1 MDHVSFGFAAAHP
14 AAKPN
19 APTEHFCG
27 KAPGFNLIPTN
38 EANSRSSR
46 SSLQTMPT
54 ENKRIAVIPGDG
66 IGREVIGEA
75 LRVLERVK
83 ITHAVALEMVHFDWG
98 ADKFLKE
105 GISLPAGALEMLS
118 NEFDAI
124 LAGAFGDPRVPSNQ
138 HAEDI
143 LLGMRRGLDLYINL
157 RPVRLLDSRLTPLR
171 DRRVED
177 IDFVVFRENTEGAY
191 CGAGGFLKKGTADE
205 IATQEELNTRRGVE
219 RIIVAAFEY
228 ARANGRKRVTMAD
241 KSNVQRFGG
250 DLWQRVFK
258 EVAADYSE
266 IEANHQY
273 VDAMAMFMV
282 LDPAQYDVIV
292 SNNLFGDILTD
303 LGAAIQGGLGLAA
316 SGNLHPGRVSLFEP
330 VHGSAPALA
339 GKGIANPVGAILTSA
354 MMLEYLGHKEASAAI
369 EKAVGEAIS
378 QNETTRDLGGTL
390 STEQA
395 GNAIRDRITKG

>member
-1 MDHVSFGFAAAHP
+1 MP
-14 AAKPN
+14 A
-19 APTEHFCG
+19 EH
-27 KAPGFNLIPTN
+27 
-38 EANSRSSR
+38 
-46 SSLQTMPT
+46 
-54 ENKRIAVIPGDG
+54 KRIAVVPGDG
-66 IGREVIGEA
+66 IGPEVIA
-75 LRVLERVK
+75 QAIRVLECVK
-83 ITHAVALEMVHFDWG
+83 ETHNVRLELVHFDWS
-98 ADKFLKE
+98 ADKFLRE
-105 GISLPAGALEMLS
+105 GVSLPTGALENLS

-157 RPVRLLDSRLTPLR
+157 RPVKLLDERLTPLR
-171 DRRVED
+171 NPGK

-191 CGAGGFLKKGTADE
+191 CGAGGFLKKGTAEE

-219 RIIVAAFEY
+219 RIILAAFEY
-228 ARANGRKRVTMAD
+228 ARANGRKKVTMAD

-258 EVAADYSE
+258 EVAADYPE

-282 LDPAQYDVIV
+282 LDPGQYDVIV

-316 SGNLHPGRVSLFEP
+316 SGNIHPGRVSLFEP
-330 VHGSAPALA
+330 VHGSAPAIA

-354 MMLEYLGHKEASAAI
+354 MMLEYLGNKPASKTIERAVSSAI
-369 EKAVGEAIS
+369 AHD
-378 QNETTRDLGGTL
+378 ETTPDLGGSL
-390 STEQA
+390 STEEV
-395 GNAIRDRITKG
+395 GSAICRRLNGA

>member
-1 MDHVSFGFAAAHP
+1 MSP
-14 AAKPN
+14 SKP
-19 APTEHFCG
+19 
-27 KAPGFNLIPTN
+27 
-38 EANSRSSR
+38 
-46 SSLQTMPT
+46 
-54 ENKRIAVIPGDG
+54 RIAVIPGDG
-66 IGREVIGEA
+66 IGPEVIREA
-75 LRVLERVK
+75 VRVLERIRK
-83 ITHAVALEMVHFDWG
+83 THSVEVEFTHFDWG
-98 ADKFLKE
+98 AEKFLRE
-105 GISLPAGALEMLS
+105 GVSLPAGALELLAG
-118 NEFDAI
+118 EFDAI

-157 RPVRLLDSRLTPLR
+157 RPVRLLDPRLTPLR
-171 DRRVED
+171 NRTVEE

-191 CGAGGFLKKGTADE
+191 CGAGGFLKKGTAEE

-219 RIIVAAFEY
+219 RIITAAFEY
-228 ARANGRKRVTMAD
+228 ARARGRKRVTMAD

-266 IEANHQY
+266 IEAKHQY

-316 SGNLHPGRVSLFEP
+316 SGNIHPGRTSLFEP
-330 VHGSAPALA
+330 VHGSAPAIA
-339 GKGIANPVGAILTSA
+339 GQGIANPVGAILTSA
-354 MMLEYLGHKEASAAI
+354 MMLEYLGNTKASEAI
-369 EKAVGEAIS
+369 EKAVGAAIS
-378 QNETTRDLGGTL
+378 SNETTRDLGGSL
-390 STEQA
+390 STEQV
-395 GNAIRDRITKG
+395 GTAICQRLSNN

>member
-1 MDHVSFGFAAAHP
+1 MPADH
-14 AAKPN
+14 
-19 APTEHFCG
+19 
-27 KAPGFNLIPTN
+27 
-38 EANSRSSR
+38 
-46 SSLQTMPT
+46 
-54 ENKRIAVIPGDG
+54 KRIAVIPGDG
-66 IGREVIGEA
+66 IGPEVIGQA
-75 LRVLERVK
+75 IRVLERVQE
-83 ITHAVALEMVHFDWG
+83 THSTQFDLVHFDWG
-98 ADKFLKE
+98 ANKFLGE
-105 GISLPAGALEMLS
+105 GVSLPDGALEMLS

-124 LAGAFGDPRVPSNQ
+124 LAGAFGDPRIPSNQ

-171 DRRVED
+171 NAQVKD

-191 CGAGGFLKKGTADE
+191 CGAGGFLKKGTVDE

-228 ARANGRKRVTMAD
+228 ARAQGRKRVTMAD

-258 EVAADYSE
+258 EVRVDYSE

-282 LDPAQYDVIV
+282 LDPGQYDVIV

-303 LGAAIQGGLGLAA
+303 LGAAIQGGLGVAA
-316 SGNLHPGRVSLFEP
+316 SGN
-330 VHGSAPALA
+330 
-339 GKGIANPVGAILTSA
+339 
-354 MMLEYLGHKEASAAI
+354 
-369 EKAVGEAIS
+369 
-378 QNETTRDLGGTL
+378 
-390 STEQA
+390 
-395 GNAIRDRITKG
+395 

>member
-1 MDHVSFGFAAAHP
+1 M
-14 AAKPN
+14 
-19 APTEHFCG
+19 APD
-27 KAPGFNLIPTN
+27 
-38 EANSRSSR
+38 
-46 SSLQTMPT
+46 
-54 ENKRIAVIPGDG
+54 NKRIAVIPGDG
-66 IGREVIGEA
+66 IGPEVIAQA

-83 ITHAVALEMVHFDWG
+83 ETHGVNLDLVHFDWG
-98 ADKFLKE
+98 ADKFLNE
-105 GISLPAGALEMLS
+105 EISLPQGALEMLAG
-118 NEFDAI
+118 EFNAI

-143 LLGMRRGLDLYINL
+143 LLGMRRSLDLYINL
-157 RPVRLLDSRLTPLR
+157 RPVRLLNARLSPLR
-171 DRRVED
+171 NAQVDD

-191 CGAGGFLKKGTADE
+191 CGAGGFLKKGTPDE

-228 ARANGRKRVTMAD
+228 ARANKRKRVTMAD

-282 LDPAQYDVIV
+282 LNPAQYDVIV

-316 SGNLHPGRVSLFEP
+316 SGNIHPGRVSLFEP

-339 GKGIANPVGAILTSA
+339 GKGIANPIGAILTSA
-354 MMLEYLGHKEASAAI
+354 MMLEYLGHKEASVAI
-369 EKAVGEAIS
+369 EKAVSEAIS
-378 QNETTRDLGGTL
+378 NDEITRELGGNL
-390 STEQA
+390 STEEA
-395 GNAIRDRITKG
+395 GTAVVNRITKG

>member
-1 MDHVSFGFAAAHP
+1 MSP
-14 AAKPN
+14 AK
-19 APTEHFCG
+19 T
-27 KAPGFNLIPTN
+27 
-38 EANSRSSR
+38 RV
-46 SSLQTMPT
+46 
-54 ENKRIAVIPGDG
+54 AVIAGDG
-66 IGREVIGEA
+66 IGPEVVREAV
-75 LRVLERVK
+75 RVLERVRE
-83 ITHAVALEMVHFDWG
+83 THGVELELTHFDWG
-98 ADKFLKE
+98 AEKFLRE
-105 GISLPAGALEMLS
+105 GVSLPGGALEMLS
-118 NEFDAI
+118 NEFNAI

-171 DRRVED
+171 NRKVED

-219 RIIVAAFEY
+219 RIIIAAFEY
-228 ARANGRKRVTMAD
+228 AQAQGRKRVTMAD

-258 EVAADYSE
+258 EVAADYPE
-266 IEANHQY
+266 LEANHQY

-316 SGNLHPGRVSLFEP
+316 SGNIHPGRVSLFEP
-330 VHGSAPALA
+330 VHGSAPAIA
-339 GKGIANPVGAILTSA
+339 GQGIANPVGAILTSA
-354 MMLEYLGHKEASAAI
+354 MMLEYLGNRKASQAI
-369 EKAVGEAIS
+369 EKAVRESILHD
-378 QNETTRDLGGTL
+378 ETTRDLAGTL

-395 GNAIRDRITKG
+395 GTAICRRLVSV

>member
-1 MDHVSFGFAAAHP
+1 MES
-14 AAKPN
+14 
-19 APTEHFCG
+19 
-27 KAPGFNLIPTN
+27 
-38 EANSRSSR
+38 
-46 SSLQTMPT
+46 
-54 ENKRIAVIPGDG
+54 KRIAVVPGDG
-66 IGREVIGEA
+66 IGPEVIAQGI
-75 LRVLERVK
+75 RVLEKVQQ
-83 ITHAVALEMVHFDWG
+83 THDIKLDVVPFDWG
-98 ADKFLKE
+98 AEKFLRESVTLPE
-105 GISLPAGALEMLS
+105 GSLEKLT

-124 LAGAFGDPRVPSNQ
+124 YAGAFGDPRVPSNK
-138 HAEDI
+138 HAEEI

-157 RPVRLLDSRLTPLR
+157 RPVRLLDQRLTPFR
-171 DRRVED
+171 NAKVED

-191 CGAGGFLKKGTADE
+191 CGAGGFLKKGTTDE

-228 ARANGRKRVTMAD
+228 ARAQGRKRVTMAD

-258 EVAADYSE
+258 EVADDYPE

-282 LDPAQYDVIV
+282 LNPSQYDVIV

-316 SGNLHPGRVSLFEP
+316 SGNIHPGKVSLFEP

-339 GKGIANPVGAILTSA
+339 GKGTANPIGAILTSA
-354 MMLEYLGHKEASAAI
+354 MMLEYLGFKPASDAI
-369 EKAVGEAIS
+369 ERAVRASVVE
-378 QNETTRDLGGTL
+378 NRTTPDLGGNLTC
-390 STEQA
+390 EQV
-395 GNAIRDRITKG
+395 GMEISERISEG